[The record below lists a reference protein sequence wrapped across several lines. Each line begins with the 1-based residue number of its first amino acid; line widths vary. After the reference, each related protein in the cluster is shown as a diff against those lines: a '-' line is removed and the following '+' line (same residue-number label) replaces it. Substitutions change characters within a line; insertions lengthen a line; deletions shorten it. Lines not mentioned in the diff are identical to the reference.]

1 MRLFALRGANSVEAN
16 QADAILD
23 ATTALMREMMRDAAV
38 IERLNASLLEP
49 VVETIEETKAFIA
62 AEVPKHVALLK
73 KAGFE
78 AQ

>member
-1 MRLFALRGANSVEAN
+1 M
-16 QADAILD
+16 Q
-23 ATTALMREMMRDAAV
+23 
-38 IERLNASLLEP
+38 RLNASLLEP